1 MNLGYSRIQL
11 LLDQKRWELA
21 RSELEAML
29 ERSPDDFL
37 AHALLA
43 LCLSEQH
50 KPKRALVHARLAV
63 GLSPD
68 IAFAHYIHSIVLQE
82 LGQLKEAR
90 QSILQALELNP
101 EDPDFYARLGLI
113 DLLEARWQEALNCAE
128 QGLQLDPEHIDCQ
141 NLRSMALIRLGLP
154 ESALGQLDQA
164 LLKEPENARVHANR
178 GWTLLQ
184 AGQHQEAMLA
194 FSEALRLEPGLE
206 WAREGLLE
214 AMKARYWLYRQFQR
228 YSFWMSRYGRRHQ
241 FLIMLGLILV
251 MRVVV
256 GIAGSA
262 SAFLGGLFVLAY
274 AGFVSMTWLAD
285 PLFNL
290 LLLFHPFGRYVLAP
304 HERRGA
310 IWLGSLMSGG
320 ILAIAL
326 GLIFNQI
333 ALAFGGL
340 LSLSLLLPTAGTFTP
355 SDVHIRRWLGIYTLS
370 LAALACMGLIGV
382 TFNLMPMGGIALAIY
397 LLALIAFSWIANWLM
412 MRH

>member
-1 MNLGYSRIQL
+1 MNIGYARIQL
-11 LLDQKRWELA
+11 LLDQRRWELA
-21 RSELEAML
+21 RTELEAML
-29 ERSPDDFL
+29 ERGPDDFL

-50 KPKRALVHARLAV
+50 QSKRALVHARLAV

-68 IAFAHYIHSIVLQE
+68 IAFGHYIHSIVLQE

-90 QSILQALELNP
+90 RSILQALDLNP
-101 EDPDFYARLGLI
+101 EDPDFFARLGLI

-128 QGLQLDPEHIDCQ
+128 NGLRLDPEHIDCQ
-141 NLRSMALIRLGLP
+141 NLRSMALIRLGQP

-184 AGQHQEAMLA
+184 SGQHAEAMAA

-214 AMKARYWLYRQFQR
+214 ALKARYWLYRQFQR

-241 FLIMLGLILV
+241 FLIMIGLILG
-251 MRVVV
+251 MRLVV
-256 GIAGSA
+256 GLAGNA
-262 SAFLGGLFVLAY
+262 SHLLGGMLVLTY
-274 AGFVSMTWLAD
+274 AAFVSMTWLAD

-290 LLLFHPFGRYVLAP
+290 LLMFHPFGRYVLAP

-310 IWLGSLMSGG
+310 LWLAALLCGGVVGLASG
-320 ILAIAL
+320 LL
-326 GLIFNQI
+326 LDQLPP
-333 ALAFGGL
+333 ALAGL
-340 LSLSLLLPTAGTFTP
+340 MCLSLLLPTAGTFSP
-355 SDVHIRRWLGIYTLS
+355 SEVRVRRQLGTYTLALAVLGTFGLLGLSLGI
-370 LAALACMGLIGV
+370 
-382 TFNLMPMGGIALAIY
+382 MPAGGIALGMY

-412 MRH
+412 LRS